1 MACSGRIVVNLR
13 HNTRQG
19 DPPSGCMEEGVVL
32 LVACDADE
40 ASSVM
45 ADALRSRG
53 VFVPYG
59 MAEGADVLAAG
70 RVRLWCRT
78 GTHLHED
85 NLDLRY
91 TEALGEGVQEVLFL
105 SKHVASSERPC
116 LTVHPIGVPHL
127 SEGETPPFGGR
138 AGQSP
143 PPSVRMAA
151 IWRALLAVRNDPR
164 IPEFEVSLEVT
175 HHGPWLT
182 APSAFLEIGSTSTTW
197 SHGGAGQ
204 VWADLLLD
212 LLSEE
217 LQGRDAPN
225 QPPHHP
231 VLITLGGGHYAPR
244 ANMMAAEQGALL
256 GHMLARHSLPFEP
269 SDEGTGVG
277 GAWKHAINESL
288 ASTRRAHPGRT
299 VVVSMDKKSFR
310 GWERAP
316 LLEHLASLKV
326 QVVSADEHRAMLST
340 E

>member
-1 MACSGRIVVNLR
+1 MA
-13 HNTRQG
+13 
-19 DPPSGCMEEGVVL
+19 GVVL

-59 MAEGADVLAAG
+59 TAEGAEVLAAG
-70 RVRLWCRT
+70 HVRLWCRT

-91 TEALGEGVQEVLFL
+91 ADALGERVHEVLFL

-127 SEGETPPFGGR
+127 PEGESPPFGGR

-143 PPSVRMAA
+143 PPSIRLAA
-151 IWRALLAVRNDPR
+151 IWRALLAVKDDPR

-175 HHGPWLT
+175 HHGPWLN
-182 APSAFLEIGSTSTTW
+182 APSAFLEIGSTSSTW
-197 SHGGAGQ
+197 SHAGAGQ

-217 LQGRDAPN
+217 LQGREAPT
-225 QPPHHP
+225 QPQHHP
-231 VLITLGGGHYAPR
+231 VVVTLGGGHYAPR

-269 SDEGTGVG
+269 SDEGTDVG
-277 GAWKHAINESL
+277 GAWRHAINESL
-288 ASTRRAHPGRT
+288 ASTRRAHPGRS

-310 GWERAP
+310 GWQRQAVRDHLELREIPLLTTKGIEA
-316 LLEHLASLKV
+316 LLEHA
-326 QVVSADEHRAMLST
+326 
-340 E
+340 